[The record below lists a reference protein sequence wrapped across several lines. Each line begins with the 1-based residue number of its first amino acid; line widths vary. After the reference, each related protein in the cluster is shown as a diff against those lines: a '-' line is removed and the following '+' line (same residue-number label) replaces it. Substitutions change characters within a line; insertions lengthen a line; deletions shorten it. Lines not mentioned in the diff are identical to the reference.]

1 MERYEGF
8 TYPGKNTNILLWWK
22 QHEGVLPLLAS
33 LVKRIPAILASSA
46 KSERVFST
54 GGNIVTAKRNRL
66 APKNVENLIKIKE
79 NMSKVEDFLKN
90 GGYKVTKSDTNPFKN
105 IEMEESPRPQNSEEE
120 DVGEICL
127 NDIEEEDVIYLEDA
141 EEEDYSDEEDAEEEN
156 DGDPEDVFGIDF

>member
-22 QHEGVLPLLAS
+22 QHEVVLPLLAS
-33 LVKRIPAILASSA
+33 LAKRILAISASSA

-90 GGYKVTKSDTNPFKN
+90 GGYQVTKSGTNPFNN
-105 IEMEESPRPQNSEEE
+105 IEMEGTPRDPEE
-120 DVGEICL
+120 DNVGEICI
-127 NDIEEEDVIYLEDA
+127 NDMEEEDVIYLEDA

-156 DGDPEDVFGIDF
+156 DG